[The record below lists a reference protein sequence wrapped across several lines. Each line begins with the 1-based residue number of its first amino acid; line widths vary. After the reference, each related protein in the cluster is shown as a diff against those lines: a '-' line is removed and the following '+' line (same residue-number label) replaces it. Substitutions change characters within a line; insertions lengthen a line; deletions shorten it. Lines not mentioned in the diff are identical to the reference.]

1 MDLVNHLEGR
11 LLFAVPKKGRL
22 QQAALDL
29 LDGSD
34 IQFRRDHR
42 LDIALVKNHPIAL
55 VFLPAA
61 DIPTF
66 VGEGRVDLGITGR
79 DQIYEHEATTPPTED
94 TGAEEVLDL
103 GFGYC
108 QLQVQVP
115 KHGPYQEPKD
125 LIGRNISTSFAGL
138 TKKYFETLEA
148 QYGGTTNGDGPTS
161 KQLRT
166 KVKYLGGSVEAAC
179 ALGVADGIVDLV
191 AAQKYVTC
199 TYNVPRKLLPT
210 VTKITPGKRAPTIT
224 ALDEPDWVAVNVM
237 VEKVMIATVMDDLA
251 SCGAEDILMRTKI
264 YRDVSTTNEHKRYLD
279 PANADYPVQSVDIVW
294 DERHQGIFM
303 ALNLDS
309 LEPKHLPDQS
319 KPLLAWM
326 YQSTSPLQLRNC
338 LSKAYNLIQLSSP
351 FPFPT
356 KRRSWPTDFWIIN
369 PLAPAPLSPK
379 FNPSPATTPPP
390 PYLHP
395 LHPNAACLSQEEPDT
410 TSFDPKYAQQ
420 SLSLLQTAL
429 QENAQNSIFARQ
441 LYIHAVIYLLQGLPP
456 SSTLTEA
463 EKTGLRSAVPGCFM
477 LPESAH
483 NSKFETGLVG
493 KYEHDN
499 APSLTSRENP
509 EQPKPSLL
517 HRAFA
522 TTVLL
527 LVLLVQF
534 ASPYLLW
541 LFSTLRHY
549 DREYN
554 IQVRVCSLLVTFA
567 KRVWD
572 FVVSAVD
579 PQYLIWFVAEVSA
592 GVADGWGRGMR
603 R

>member
-1 MDLVNHLEGR
+1 
-11 LLFAVPKKGRL
+11 GRL

-148 QYGGTTNGDGPTS
+148 QYAGTTNGDGPTS

-191 AAQKYVTC
+191 ESGETMKAAGLEAIDTVVESKAVLIRSKHPSNPELVDKIAGRIRGVIAAQKYVTC

-210 VTKITPGKRAPTIT
+210 VTKITPVQQDGCDGRQSRPLLVRVAFTD
-224 ALDEPDWVAVNVM
+224 ALES
-237 VEKVMIATVMDDLA
+237 E
-251 SCGAEDILMRTKI
+251 SSREGF
-264 YRDVSTTNEHKRYLD
+264 
-279 PANADYPVQSVDIVW
+279 DIVW
-294 DERHQGIFM
+294 DELQYGSSM
-303 ALNLDS
+303 ALNLD
-309 LEPKHLPDQS
+309 PTPLPDQP
-319 KPLLAWM
+319 KPLPAWI
-326 YQSTSPLQLRNC
+326 YQSTSPLRLRNR
-338 LSKAYNLIQLSSP
+338 LSKAYTLIQSSP
-351 FPFPT
+351 TSPSPT
-356 KRRSWPTDFWIIN
+356 KRRSWPTDLWTIN
-369 PLAPAPLSPK
+369 PLAPAPPSP
-379 FNPSPATTPPP
+379 NLEPSPATIPPP
-390 PYLHP
+390 PYLHSLP
-395 LHPNAACLSQEEPDT
+395 PNAASLSQEEPNA

-429 QENAQNSIFARQ
+429 YENAQNSTFARQ

-456 SSTLTEA
+456 SSTLTVA
-463 EKTGLRSAVPGCFM
+463 EKTSLRSAAPACLMF
-477 LPESAH
+477 PESAAH
-483 NSKFETGLVG
+483 NNSQFETGLVG
-493 KYEHDN
+493 KYEHDD
-499 APSLTSRENP
+499 APTTFTFRENP

-527 LVLLVQF
+527 LVLLIQL
-534 ASPYLLW
+534 ATPYLLC
-541 LFSTLRHY
+541 LFSTLRRY

-554 IQVRVCSLLVTFA
+554 IQVRTCRFLATLA

-579 PQYLIWFVAEVSA
+579 PQYLIWVVAEVSA
-592 GVADGWGRGMR
+592 GVADGWGMGMR

>member
-1 MDLVNHLEGR
+1 M
-11 LLFAVPKKGRL
+11 
-22 QQAALDL
+22 
-29 LDGSD
+29 
-34 IQFRRDHR
+34 
-42 LDIALVKNHPIAL
+42 
-55 VFLPAA
+55 
-61 DIPTF
+61 
-66 VGEGRVDLGITGR
+66 
-79 DQIYEHEATTPPTED
+79 
-94 TGAEEVLDL
+94 
-103 GFGYC
+103 
-108 QLQVQVP
+108 
-115 KHGPYQEPKD
+115 
-125 LIGRNISTSFAGL
+125 
-138 TKKYFETLEA
+138 
-148 QYGGTTNGDGPTS
+148 
-161 KQLRT
+161 
-166 KVKYLGGSVEAAC
+166 
-179 ALGVADGIVDLV
+179 
-191 AAQKYVTC
+191 
-199 TYNVPRKLLPT
+199 
-210 VTKITPGKRAPTIT
+210 
-224 ALDEPDWVAVNVM
+224 
-237 VEKVMIATVMDDLA
+237 
-251 SCGAEDILMRTKI
+251 
-264 YRDVSTTNEHKRYLD
+264 
-279 PANADYPVQSVDIVW
+279 QSID
-294 DERHQGIFM
+294 
-303 ALNLDS
+303 LDS
-309 LEPKHLPDQS
+309 LEPNHLPDQLE
-319 KPLLAWM
+319 PLPAWT
-326 YQSTSPLQLRNC
+326 YQSTSPLQLRNR
-338 LSKAYNLIQLSSP
+338 LSKAYTLIQSSSP
-351 FPFPT
+351 FPSPT
-356 KRRSWPTDFWIIN
+356 KRRSWPTDLWIIN

-395 LHPNAACLSQEEPDT
+395 LPPNPASLSQEEPDT

-420 SLSLLQTAL
+420 SLSLLQTAH

-463 EKTGLRSAVPGCFM
+463 EKTSLRSAAPGCFM

-493 KYEHDN
+493 KYKHDN
-499 APSLTSRENP
+499 APSFTSHEYP
-509 EQPKPSLL
+509 EPKPSLL

-527 LVLLVQF
+527 LVLFVQF

>member
-1 MDLVNHLEGR
+1 MTSLAWEDHYTANAPAYVQSDLIRTFYADNPQDGSQFSTNELRELFQTTHFAAVETPGSNRTDIRTSDPPSDQTGAIAGGVVGGLAVLAAIAGIVFYFYKRTKRRSLAKQHPDSHDDIANTTAGPRLPVHLPSEADPGAQVKMAQLEGQGLVEKEYHTKTAQLEGRGIQEMEQQPTEMPAQEGR

-191 AAQKYVTC
+191 
-199 TYNVPRKLLPT
+199 
-210 VTKITPGKRAPTIT
+210 
-224 ALDEPDWVAVNVM
+224 
-237 VEKVMIATVMDDLA
+237 
-251 SCGAEDILMRTKI
+251 
-264 YRDVSTTNEHKRYLD
+264 
-279 PANADYPVQSVDIVW
+279 
-294 DERHQGIFM
+294 
-303 ALNLDS
+303 
-309 LEPKHLPDQS
+309 
-319 KPLLAWM
+319 
-326 YQSTSPLQLRNC
+326 
-338 LSKAYNLIQLSSP
+338 
-351 FPFPT
+351 
-356 KRRSWPTDFWIIN
+356 
-369 PLAPAPLSPK
+369 
-379 FNPSPATTPPP
+379 
-390 PYLHP
+390 
-395 LHPNAACLSQEEPDT
+395 
-410 TSFDPKYAQQ
+410 
-420 SLSLLQTAL
+420 
-429 QENAQNSIFARQ
+429 
-441 LYIHAVIYLLQGLPP
+441 
-456 SSTLTEA
+456 
-463 EKTGLRSAVPGCFM
+463 
-477 LPESAH
+477 
-483 NSKFETGLVG
+483 
-493 KYEHDN
+493 
-499 APSLTSRENP
+499 
-509 EQPKPSLL
+509 
-517 HRAFA
+517 
-522 TTVLL
+522 
-527 LVLLVQF
+527 
-534 ASPYLLW
+534 
-541 LFSTLRHY
+541 
-549 DREYN
+549 
-554 IQVRVCSLLVTFA
+554 
-567 KRVWD
+567 
-572 FVVSAVD
+572 
-579 PQYLIWFVAEVSA
+579 
-592 GVADGWGRGMR
+592 
-603 R
+603 

>member
-1 MDLVNHLEGR
+1 MLSADDDIRIKVQYPPQKPRGGHSCNAVGGSQIISIGGFDANATIYVGWYDDIRESMFNSTDPFAQGLGIFNMTSLAWEDHYTANAPAYVQSDLIRSFSADNPPDGSQFSTNELRELFRTTHFAAVETPGSNGTNIRTPEPPSDQTGAIAGGVVGGLAVLAAIAGIVFYFYKRAKRRSVAKQHPDSHDNIANTTTGPQLPVNLLSEADPGAQVKMAQLEGQGMQEMEHHTKMAQLEGR
-11 LLFAVPKKGRL
+11 GIQEMEQQPTEMPAQEGRL

-115 KHGPYQEPKD
+115 MHGPYQEPKD

-138 TKKYFETLEA
+138 TKKYFETLEE
-148 QYGGTTNGDGPTS
+148 QYAGTRNGDGPTS

-191 AAQKYVTC
+191 ESGETMKAAGLEAIDTVVESKAVLIRSKHPSNPELVDKIAGRIRGVIAAQKYVTC

-251 SCGAEDILMRTKI
+251 SCGAEDILVGR
-264 YRDVSTTNEHKRYLD
+264 
-279 PANADYPVQSVDIVW
+279 
-294 DERHQGIFM
+294 IF
-303 ALNLDS
+303 
-309 LEPKHLPDQS
+309 
-319 KPLLAWM
+319 
-326 YQSTSPLQLRNC
+326 
-338 LSKAYNLIQLSSP
+338 
-351 FPFPT
+351 
-356 KRRSWPTDFWIIN
+356 
-369 PLAPAPLSPK
+369 
-379 FNPSPATTPPP
+379 
-390 PYLHP
+390 
-395 LHPNAACLSQEEPDT
+395 
-410 TSFDPKYAQQ
+410 
-420 SLSLLQTAL
+420 
-429 QENAQNSIFARQ
+429 NSR
-441 LYIHAVIYLLQGLPP
+441 
-456 SSTLTEA
+456 
-463 EKTGLRSAVPGCFM
+463 
-477 LPESAH
+477 
-483 NSKFETGLVG
+483 
-493 KYEHDN
+493 
-499 APSLTSRENP
+499 
-509 EQPKPSLL
+509 
-517 HRAFA
+517 
-522 TTVLL
+522 
-527 LVLLVQF
+527 
-534 ASPYLLW
+534 
-541 LFSTLRHY
+541 
-549 DREYN
+549 
-554 IQVRVCSLLVTFA
+554 
-567 KRVWD
+567 
-572 FVVSAVD
+572 
-579 PQYLIWFVAEVSA
+579 
-592 GVADGWGRGMR
+592 
-603 R
+603 